1 MGKLCESLFV
11 QHDLKRDAVIHGQV
25 HEEHA
30 LQLFMQKTGLAPLRA
45 GLFINTEHPFLAAT
59 PDAIEPGD
67 YLVEIKCPYAGR
79 THCISPGPLF
89 PCLEFSDATQ
99 ISFQLK
105 TNHKWYHQ
113 IQGQMACTKIDRC
126 FFVIYTFADVGLFI
140 EKISFDRNHFNN
152 KMLPKLVEFYESHW
166 RPFLAKKITDA

>member
-1 MGKLCESLFV
+1 MGKLCESLFI

-30 LQLFMQKTGLAPLRA
+30 LQLFMQKTGLAPSRA

-89 PCLEFSDATQ
+89 PCLE
-99 ISFQLK
+99 L
-105 TNHKWYHQ
+105 
-113 IQGQMACTKIDRC
+113 
-126 FFVIYTFADVGLFI
+126 
-140 EKISFDRNHFNN
+140 
-152 KMLPKLVEFYESHW
+152 
-166 RPFLAKKITDA
+166 